1 MISLFS
7 VIFSSFHHEGKVHIA
22 AMQQPPLPVLLSP
35 AGAKQGH
42 PLTLVSCVGSNS
54 GSHQE
59 GIRVPA
65 PFSRSSF
72 LTLGWGVPSI
82 CPALPRESSAQVALG
97 PQSPSMPLPRTFH
110 PACFSP
116 CWLPAKLGRCSGG
129 GPQQTGWGQKDVDR
143 GWCRLEWAGVCPG
156 RQEESKGQSKAEGMR
171 LGPCQDMGWE
181 RDGHK
186 ALGQG
191 RVHRCWARLGAGGT
205 ETAHPKA
212 QGRAAD
218 PCLCKPIQAER
229 HLCVPMSHSGALIGP
244 GHPHTHPMM
253 MG

>member
-1 MISLFS
+1 MLHVWSVGPGRFSELWAASFPSGSIGGVPFSRQLPWAAQLPGHVSFQGCDEMTGKLAMISLFS

-42 PLTLVSCVGSNS
+42 PLTLVSCMGSNS

-191 RVHRCWARLGAGGT
+191 
-205 ETAHPKA
+205 
-212 QGRAAD
+212 
-218 PCLCKPIQAER
+218 
-229 HLCVPMSHSGALIGP
+229 
-244 GHPHTHPMM
+244 
-253 MG
+253 